1 MSVQPSL
8 AVERIKQYPGPVQ
21 VLRKVTV
28 QVPGKHFTGLTSVEA
43 GNFYEAQAVEYAEE
57 YAGSRVRRRSPPRA
71 SRRSF
76 PAPAS
81 LQKRQSPPAPC
92 CCSAS

>member
-43 GNFYEAQAVEYAEE
+43 GNFYEAQAVEYAERHTFAE
-57 YAGSRVRRRSPPRA
+57 EAECAGPVL
-71 SRRSF
+71 
-76 PAPAS
+76 
-81 LQKRQSPPAPC
+81 LQRIVKLHYNWK
-92 CCSAS
+92 